1 MSMQVAL
8 DRDDAQ
14 ILVGRDGEYVR
25 QDVMLTKIGTT
36 AFIQMSASESLKLGM
51 YLVRSALSRILFP
64 WLTCAVAAVL
74 VMANASDA
82 DACGRCGLFGNRC
95 KFVKAVVVAPA
106 VAVAEPVIVNRE
118 TPVVIT
124 NVFPQANGA
133 AVLAPQGLTGYTY
146 GGFQQLS
153 QAYTLDP
160 AAVLR
165 QAHQLA
171 TDTQALTKAGLDG
184 YTNVASLALQLNA
197 QTSTPLAQGL
207 AAATVLNAAGLSGNA
222 AQQLNAGPLSVRL
235 YRDSAG
241 QWQVDASDPTQP
253 RTQVQTSARQSVESG
268 RPLPPD
274 AADPSPPAVAN
285 SLLSAKCASCHGL
298 SLTEPNGGLYFDAGH
313 QLDCN
318 SAMKAIKAVRR
329 GTMPKNAKT
338 SPLSEDEKARLVDEL
353 TSLVTASD

>member
-1 MSMQVAL
+1 MYEKV
-8 DRDDAQ
+8 
-14 ILVGRDGEYVR
+14 IERDGLTIEVVDDGPNVR
-25 QDVMLTKIGTT
+25 TDILLTKIGQTIGLNLSPGET
-36 AFIQMSASESLKLGM
+36 LTVAQAMTRA
-51 YLVRSALSRILFP
+51 ALSLGVRVAAP
-64 WLTCAVAAVL
+64 ALTFAVAML
-74 VMANASDA
+74 VIMCPISAE
-82 DACGRCGLFGNRC
+82 ACGRCGLFGNRC
-95 KFVKAVVVAPA
+95 KFVKVVAPV

-235 YRDSAG
+235 YRDQSG

-253 RTQVQTSARQSVESG
+253 RTQVQASVRQSVESG

-274 AADPSPPAVAN
+274 ATDPPPPVAAN

-298 SLTEPNGGLYFDAGH
+298 SLTEPKGGLFFDAGH

-338 SPLSEDEKARLVDEL
+338 SPLSEEEKARLIDEL

>member
-1 MSMQVAL
+1 MTMRVVL
-8 DRDDAQ
+8 DRPDGQ
-14 ILVGRDGEYVR
+14 MLVGRDGDFIR
-25 QDVMLTKIGTT
+25 QDILHYRGGTSI
-36 AFIQMSASESLKLGM
+36 AMQMPAMQAMKLGLS
-51 YLVRSALSRILFP
+51 LVFSAMLRIFLPF
-64 WLTCAVAAVL
+64 LAFVVGVL
-74 VMANASDA
+74 AFNVDA
-82 DACGRCGLFGNRC
+82 EACGRCGLFGNRC
-95 KFVKAVVVAPA
+95 KFAKAVVVAPA
-106 VAVAEPVIVNRE
+106 IVAEPVVVNRE
-118 TPVVIT
+118 TPVIIT

-146 GGFQQLS
+146 GGFQQVS

-222 AQQLNAGPLSVRL
+222 AQQLNSGPLSVRL
-235 YRDSAG
+235 YRDNAG
-241 QWQVDASDPTQP
+241 QWQVDASDPTQQ
-253 RTQVQTSARQSVESG
+253 RSQTQVQASVRQNLGGSG
-268 RPLPPD
+268 LPP
-274 AADPSPPAVAN
+274 PPDVPEQAPPVAAN

-298 SLTEPNGGLYFDAGH
+298 SLTEPKGGLYFDAGH

-353 TSLVTASD
+353 TALVTASD